1 MYAPFLK
8 RYKITICLHRLPK
21 IRSMPQENYVKL
33 TWQPDNASLK
43 VKECMMAFENDIR
56 QECALARSRP
66 KAKNLSKYQFAYL
79 QHLRQNKTIIVFMLD
94 KNLGTVVLLQTTHI
108 QLMLAEHLLDGKCT
122 Y

>member
-1 MYAPFLK
+1 
-8 RYKITICLHRLPK
+8 
-21 IRSMPQENYVKL
+21 
-33 TWQPDNASLK
+33 
-43 VKECMMAFENDIR
+43 MAFENDIR

-66 KAKNLSKYQFAYL
+66 KAKNLSKYQFAYI

-94 KNLGTVVLLQTTHI
+94 KNLGTVVLLQTTYI